1 MKRVFLVLSA
11 ATILSGCLGRD
22 QAEVVCEDIV
32 RVVDVDPK
40 NITINKTS
48 SLSSRLEEESITRHY
63 ASVFPG
69 GLPES
74 TKRVIADRVENIH
87 QYKDVFVQVDYT
99 TKNAMGGPLR
109 DTALCRYFDW
119 GKEKQLVSI
128 TIFNKDYGYD
138 RFFDVFLARD
148 RPKGLDS
155 LYRVK

>member
-1 MKRVFLVLSA
+1 MKKAVFLLSA
-11 ATILSGCLGRD
+11 VISLSGCLGRE

-32 RVVDVDPK
+32 KAVDSDPGSLK
-40 NITINKTS
+40 INKTS
-48 SLSSRLEEESITRHY
+48 SLSGSLRAEDIERYYSL
-63 ASVFPG
+63 VFPG
-69 GLPES
+69 GIPSASRMLM
-74 TKRVIADRVENIH
+74 VDRIENID

-99 TKNAMGGPLR
+99 TKNAMGGPVR

-128 TIFNKDYGYD
+128 TVFNKDYEYD
-138 RFFDVFLARD
+138 KFLGVFLTRE